1 MHSGIAASEGVAV
14 GRAAV
19 LKNPARRPA
28 ENAPPGRAEAEAASF
43 AAALAAASDELARLA
58 ADLTARVG
66 EKEGAIFAAH
76 IAILDDDELRRGV
89 MDHIA
94 AGKTAAW
101 SVQTVF
107 AAYRQQFAALDDPY
121 LRERAGD
128 LDDLAGRLIAHLAGG
143 GPSVRQESGPVIV
156 VAHTLTPSET
166 ARLDPAATL
175 ALVTATGGP
184 TSHTA
189 ILARALGIPA
199 VVGVAGIAGL
209 VRDGDLLIVDGRQGL
224 VAVNPDQPT
233 LHSYAAR
240 AAVRTAPVGDA
251 GPAVTRDGHRL
262 ALWANI
268 GRPADAARAL
278 ACGAEGIGLF
288 RSEFLFMDR
297 AGLPDE
303 EEQYAAYRQAAETMA
318 GRPVVIR
325 TLDAGGDK
333 PLPGLVHPGE
343 ANPFLGLRAIRLSLA
358 HPGLFRVQLRAVLR
372 AAAHGDVRLMYPM
385 IAGTDEIQRANAL
398 LACCKAELAAA
409 GIPHDPALPVGIM
422 VEIPAAAAAAE
433 IFARHSDF
441 FSIGTNDLIQ
451 YSLAVDRLDQT
462 LGHLYRPLDPGVL
475 RLIAMAAA
483 AARAAGKHAGV
494 CGEMAADPA
503 GALLLLGLGLDELSV
518 SPASLPAVRRLV
530 RAVAFADARRLAG
543 EALALDSAAAVREL
557 VETYLRKINIDI

>member
-14 GRAAV
+14 GTAVV
-19 LKNPARRPA
+19 LKNRAGQPA
-28 ENAPPGRAEAEAASF
+28 ENAPPGRAAAEEARF
-43 AAALAAASDELARLA
+43 AAALAAARDELALLA
-58 ADLTARVG
+58 ADLAARVG
-66 EKEGAIFAAH
+66 EGEGAIFAAH
-76 IAILDDDELRRGV
+76 IAILDDDELRREITAK
-89 MDHIA
+89 IA

-101 SVQTVF
+101 SVQAVF
-107 AAYRQQFAALDDPY
+107 AAYREAFAALDDPY
-121 LRERAGD
+121 MRERAN
-128 LDDLAGRLIAHLAGG
+128 DLADLADRLGAHLAGDA
-143 GPSVRQESGPVIV
+143 PSGPAVAGAAVI
-156 VAHTLTPSET
+156 VAHTLTPSAT

-189 ILARALGIPA
+189 ILARAMGIPA
-199 VVGVAGIAGL
+199 VVGVTGIDRL
-209 VRDGDLLIVDGRQGL
+209 VRDGDLVIVDGRRGL
-224 VAVNPDQPT
+224 VAVNPDQAT
-233 LHSYAAR
+233 LAAYTGR
-240 AAVRTAPVGDA
+240 AAVRTAPADDG

-268 GRPADAARAL
+268 GRPADAGRAL
-278 ACGAEGIGLF
+278 RHGAEGIGLF

-297 AGLPDE
+297 ASLPDE
-303 EEQYAAYRQAAETMA
+303 EEQFAAYRQVAQAMG

-333 PLPGLVHPGE
+333 PLPGLDHPAE

-358 HPGLFRVQLRAVLR
+358 HPGPFRLQLRAVLR
-372 AAAHGDVRLMYPM
+372 AAAYGDVRLMYPM
-385 IAGTDEIQRANAL
+385 IAGVDELARANAL
-398 LACCKAELAAA
+398 LAACKAELAAA
-409 GIPHDPALPVGIM
+409 GLPHNPALPVGMM
-422 VEIPAAAAAAE
+422 VEVPAAAAAAE

-451 YSLAVDRLDQT
+451 YSLAVDRLDEN

-475 RLIAMAAA
+475 RLIAMVAAA
-483 AARAAGKHAGV
+483 ALAAGKHAGV

-530 RAVAFADARRLAG
+530 RAVTLAAARRLAA
-543 EALALDSAAAVREL
+543 EAMALDSAAAVREL
-557 VETYLRKINIDI
+557 VETYLREINIDI